1 MPLTNARRAP
11 AVCALA
17 LLAVILMCS
26 SPSEA
31 GAPVRARV
39 DSPVVISGE
48 VFPAGELRISE
59 VSGALNV
66 IDLDGRR
73 IALVHAPAD
82 REDGSASLRFRRDGE
97 GRLHLLAVSVITPR
111 GDRTLPLR
119 FASVVAGMESV
130 APARESSVAGAASPT
145 R

>member
-1 MPLTNARRAP
+1 MLPTNARRAP

-17 LLAVILMCS
+17 TLAVILLCS
-26 SPSEA
+26 TPSEA

-59 VSGALNV
+59 VSGALNA
-66 IDLDGRR
+66 IELDGRR
-73 IALVHAPAD
+73 IALLHAPAD

-97 GRLHLLAVSVITPR
+97 GRLHLLAVSVTTAR
-111 GDRTLPLR
+111 GYRTLPLR
-119 FASVVAGMESV
+119 VASVVAGMETV
-130 APARESSVAGAASPT
+130 APASESSVARAPAPT